1 MHGNPPP
8 SENSTPSSSLQ
19 GSLGKT
25 VGRGFSWLTISLVA
39 GKCFGAAA
47 QLLLG
52 RWISDEQFRDFA
64 IVASFAA
71 LVKVFQ
77 DGGVPQLL
85 IQRGKDDFDRLLGPA
100 FWLSL
105 AFGLAGGLALA
116 ASAPLIADVYRTPS
130 LVKYLWVVACTLPL
144 GAPATVLRAK
154 LRIDL
159 RFKAIAVIAVFWF
172 LLRQCSAVGFAALG
186 WGVMGLV
193 LPLLLVTLFEW
204 AAAYYAT
211 RIKPWR
217 QSPELAEW
225 RGLAGNSFWVV
236 ATAMARGLARTG
248 DYLVLGRIAPDALVG
263 KYFFGYQITTQIV
276 ELLATNLQHVLF
288 PALSR
293 LANEPARLS
302 SAILRTIRMLVFVA
316 APTSLGLAVIVR
328 PMVEFLDV
336 VIWNHKWSSAIPLMQ
351 VFAVA
356 APVRMFSDVLTASL
370 SARGEFRRSALLTF
384 AEGLWLMA
392 SAAAAYALA
401 GSHMAQLAA
410 VIAIGQVAFSVGAS
424 ILMLRHFGIGPAA
437 FCAAFAPSWF
447 ASLGAAAI
455 AFGVLAALPNS
466 TENLVRIVIGGTV
479 FTAAFLTFART
490 LLQRDLVELTRVM
503 PGPVGRIIQRA
514 LLLPHTATV

>member
-1 MHGNPPP
+1 MQGDPPP
-8 SENSTPSSSLQ
+8 SGCTTPAFLPQ
-19 GSLGKT
+19 RALGKE

-39 GKCFGAAA
+39 GKCFGAMA

-52 RWISDEQFRDFA
+52 RWITDEQFRDFA

-85 IQRGKDDFDRLLGPA
+85 IQKGKDEFDRLLGPA

-105 AFGLAGGLALA
+105 AFGLAGGLTLA
-116 ASAPLIADVYRTPS
+116 AAAPVIAEIYRTPK
-130 LVKYLWVVACTLPL
+130 LAEYLWIVACTLPL

-159 RFKAIAVIAVFWF
+159 RFKAIAVIALFWF

-204 AAAYYAT
+204 AAAYYVT
-211 RIKPWR
+211 QIKPWQR
-217 QSPELAEW
+217 SPDLAEW

-236 ATAMARGLARTG
+236 GTAMARGLARTG
-248 DYLVLGRIAPDALVG
+248 DYLVLGLLAPDALVG
-263 KYFFGYQITTQIV
+263 KYYFGYQITTQIV

-293 LANEPARLS
+293 LANEPERLS
-302 SAILRTIRMLVFVA
+302 RAIVRTIRMLVFVA
-316 APTSLGLAVIVR
+316 APASLGLAVIVR
-328 PMVEFLDV
+328 PMVEFLDAI
-336 VIWNHKWSSAIPLMQ
+336 IWNHKWASAIPLMQ

-370 SARGEFRRSALLTF
+370 SARGEFRRSAILTF
-384 AEGLWLMA
+384 AEGLWLMS
-392 SAAAAYALA
+392 SAAAAFALA
-401 GSHMAQLAA
+401 GDNMAQLAA
-410 VIAIGQVAFSVGAS
+410 LIAASQVVFSVGAS
-424 ILMLRHFGIGPAA
+424 ALTLRQFGIGLRA
-437 FCAAFAPSWF
+437 FFGAFVPSWLV
-447 ASLGAAAI
+447 SLGAAAF
-455 AFGVLAALPNS
+455 AFGALAVLPVE
-466 TENLVRIVIGGTV
+466 TGNLAKIAIGGAA
-479 FTAAFLTFART
+479 FTASFLVLART
-490 LLQRDLVELTRVM
+490 LLRHDLDELTRVM
-503 PGPVGRIIQRA
+503 PGPVGRIIHRA
-514 LLLPHTATV
+514 LLLPRPATA

>member
-1 MHGNPPP
+1 MQGDPPP
-8 SENSTPSSSLQ
+8 SEISATASVAS
-19 GSLGKT
+19 GSLGKA

-71 LVKVFQ
+71 VVKVFQ

-85 IQRGKDDFDRLLGPA
+85 IQRGKDEFDRLLGPA

-105 AFGLAGGLALA
+105 AFGLVGGLSLA
-116 ASAPLIADVYRTPS
+116 AAAPVIADIYRTPK
-130 LVKYLWVVACTLPL
+130 LAEYLWIVACTLPL

-172 LLRQCSAVGFAALG
+172 LLRQCSTVGFAALG

-204 AAAYYAT
+204 AAAYYVT

-217 QSPELAEW
+217 RSPDLAEW

-236 ATAMARGLARTG
+236 GTAMARGLARTG
-248 DYLVLGRIAPDALVG
+248 DYLVLGKLAPDALVG

-293 LANEPARLS
+293 LANEPERLS
-302 SAILRTIRMLVFVA
+302 RAIVRTIRMLVFVA
-316 APTSLGLAVIVR
+316 APASLGLAVIVR
-328 PMVEFLDV
+328 PMVEFLDD
-336 VIWNHKWSSAIPLMQ
+336 VIWNHKWSAAIPLMQ
-351 VFAVA
+351 IFAVA

-384 AEGLWLMA
+384 AEGLWLML
-392 SAAAAYALA
+392 SAAAAFALA
-401 GSHMAQLAA
+401 GDNLAQLAA
-410 VIAIGQVAFSVGAS
+410 VIAASQVVFSVGAS
-424 ILMLRHFGIGPAA
+424 VLTLRQFGIGPKAFFAA
-437 FCAAFAPSWF
+437 FSPSWLVSL
-447 ASLGAAAI
+447 AAAAVALGA
-455 AFGVLAALPNS
+455 LAALPAETGNIAKIA
-466 TENLVRIVIGGTV
+466 VGGAV
-479 FTAAFLTFART
+479 FTASFLALART
-490 LLQRDLVELTRVM
+490 LLRHDLDELTRVM
-503 PGPVGRIIQRA
+503 PGPVGRIIHRV
-514 LLLPHTATV
+514 LLLPHPTAA